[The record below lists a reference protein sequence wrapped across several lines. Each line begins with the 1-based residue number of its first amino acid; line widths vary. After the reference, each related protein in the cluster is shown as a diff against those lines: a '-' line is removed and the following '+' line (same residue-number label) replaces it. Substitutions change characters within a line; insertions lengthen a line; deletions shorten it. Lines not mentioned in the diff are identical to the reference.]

1 MSHSDTKIA
10 QGLIRNFIMERF
22 IERMSVSKYHAQFI
36 LKGGMLVASLIGV
49 DLRSTMDVDAT
60 IRALPL
66 NEMDARKMIQEIIDI
81 SMEDGVTFEIIS
93 CRKIMSDFE
102 YPGVRMMMEA
112 RLDRLRQQ
120 FKIDIST
127 DDVITPSA
135 IAYDYKLMFED
146 RTIRVMTYNLETL
159 LSEKLQTMLQRDI
172 ANTRMRDFY
181 DVFYLLKEQ
190 NDRIDIQVLKAAYD
204 ATCRKRETVFQKE
217 DTLCIL
223 NRIETDLEMQNR
235 WEKFCKDNYFVG
247 NMEWQDVIG
256 TVEKL

>member
-93 CRKIMSDFE
+93 CRK
-102 YPGVRMMMEA
+102 
-112 RLDRLRQQ
+112 
-120 FKIDIST
+120 
-127 DDVITPSA
+127 
-135 IAYDYKLMFED
+135 
-146 RTIRVMTYNLETL
+146 
-159 LSEKLQTMLQRDI
+159 
-172 ANTRMRDFY
+172 
-181 DVFYLLKEQ
+181 
-190 NDRIDIQVLKAAYD
+190 
-204 ATCRKRETVFQKE
+204 RETVFQKE

-256 TVEKL
+256 TVEKLLNLIYTLVK

>member
-1 MSHSDTKIA
+1 MHCA
-10 QGLIRNFIMERF
+10 
-22 IERMSVSKYHAQFI
+22 A
-36 LKGGMLVASLIGV
+36 
-49 DLRSTMDVDAT
+49 
-60 IRALPL
+60 
-66 NEMDARKMIQEIIDI
+66 
-81 SMEDGVTFEIIS
+81 
-93 CRKIMSDFE
+93 
-102 YPGVRMMMEA
+102 
-112 RLDRLRQQ
+112 LDRLRQQ

-223 NRIETDLEMQNR
+223 KRIETDLEMQNR

-256 TVEKL
+256 TVEKLLNLIYILVK